1 MPHKRFSMHFDPT
14 GEVLAAAKACEAAV
28 FLEAYGNTADQWRDE
43 YERYDAAS
51 VFLTVLEP
59 EGDAVATC
67 RLILPNPVGLKS
79 LIDVEREPWFVDANH
94 AAAQAGMTPARTWD
108 IATLAARRGTAGA
121 GLLAAALYH
130 GIVAGMRANGFRWA
144 VMIID
149 ARARRLLSMLNLE
162 GYVLPGTMAA
172 PYLGSAASVPIW
184 ADVPSLL
191 TVQRRVNPDAHEMID
206 RGTGLESIALPDPA
220 DFVLRPRG
228 LASPTVN
235 FVPATG
241 DRDADTDVDR
251 EPYRAQLSA

>member
-1 MPHKRFSMHFDPT
+1 MHVDPS

-28 FLEAYGNTADQWRDE
+28 FLEAYGNTAEQWRDE

-51 VFLTVLEP
+51 VFVTVLEP
-59 EGDAVATC
+59 LGDAVATC

-79 LIDVEREPWFVDANH
+79 LVDVEAEPWFVDANLS
-94 AAAQAGMTPARTWD
+94 AADTGMVPAATWD

-121 GLLAAALYH
+121 GLLAAALYY
-130 GIVAGMRANGFRWA
+130 GIVAAMRANGFRWV

-184 ADVPSLL
+184 ADVPRLL
-191 TVQRRVNPDAHEMID
+191 KVQRRLNPDAYQMID
-206 RGTGLESIALPDPA
+206 RGVGLEAIELPAAA
-220 DFVLRPRG
+220 DFVLKPRG
-228 LASPTVN
+228 SAAMVD
-235 FVPATG
+235 FVPPTHDPDLGPA
-241 DRDADTDVDR
+241 
-251 EPYRAQLSA
+251 RARFHVPLSA